1 MACASVGEGSPLVMP
16 PGWLCHLDENRVHP
30 AAASVRESLEVI
42 VLERQQHFSDRVRG
56 EDLHP

>member
-1 MACASVGEGSPLVMP
+1 MP